1 MSSKCVWAELQS
13 MSLEE
18 PKAGNP
24 EGLKE
29 AFEDSVSKMK
39 FLSVTRSKLT
49 CAVTVLT
56 LILRYTDYS
65 KQEWESAIF

>member
-1 MSSKCVWAELQS
+1 

-65 KQEWESAIF
+65 

>member
-1 MSSKCVWAELQS
+1 MSP
-13 MSLEE
+13 EE
-18 PKAGNP
+18 PKAGHS

-39 FLSVTRSKLT
+39 FLSVTRSKLI

-56 LILRYTDYS
+56 LIVR
-65 KQEWESAIF
+65 